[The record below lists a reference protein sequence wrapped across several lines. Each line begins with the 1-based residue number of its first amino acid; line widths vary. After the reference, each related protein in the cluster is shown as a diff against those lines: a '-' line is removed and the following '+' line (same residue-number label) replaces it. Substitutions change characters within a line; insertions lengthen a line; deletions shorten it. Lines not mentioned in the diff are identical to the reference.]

1 MTMAKRRALLAGLLA
16 APLASTS
23 LPLRAQ
29 NAESWPTRPIRLL
42 VGFAPG
48 GSSDIVARLIG
59 QHLSTSIGQP
69 VVVENRPGA
78 GGMIAAEAVAKA
90 TPDGHTLVLLPSG
103 HASQAAMLAKLPFNP
118 VDDFAWISTATVYP
132 MFLAVADGSP
142 IRSFSD
148 LLARAKASPGKLT
161 YSSVGIGTAH
171 HLVGEWIN
179 AQAGVEITHV
189 PYKGGTAPLTDVL
202 SGQVDLMIETATTA
216 LPHLKSGK
224 LRALA
229 VTSTPGKELLPGVPA
244 ASETVPDLQ
253 YESWLGIAAPAKTPP
268 DLVARLNREVTQVL
282 GRPDVAQRLAELGG
296 KASPSSP
303 ERFRE
308 RVAGD
313 IAKFREIVKSRGIT
327 LQ

>member
-1 MTMAKRRALLAGLLA
+1 MTMTKRRVLLAGLLA
-16 APLASTS
+16 ASLVSTS
-23 LPLRAQ
+23 LPVWAQ
-29 NAESWPTRPIRLL
+29 AAESWPTRSIRLL

-90 TPDGHTLVLLPSG
+90 TPDGYTLVLLPSG
-103 HASQAAMLAKLPFNP
+103 HASQAAMLAKLPFDP
-118 VDDFAWISTATVYP
+118 IDDFAWISTATVYP
-132 MFLAVADGSP
+132 MFLAVADASP

-148 LLARAKASPGKLT
+148 LLARAKADPGKLT

-179 AQAGVEITHV
+179 TQAGVEITHV

-253 YESWLGIAAPAKTPP
+253 YESWLGIAAPAKMPP
-268 DLVARLNREVTQVL
+268 DLVTRLNREVTQVL

-303 ERFRE
+303 EGFRE

-327 LQ
+327 PQ